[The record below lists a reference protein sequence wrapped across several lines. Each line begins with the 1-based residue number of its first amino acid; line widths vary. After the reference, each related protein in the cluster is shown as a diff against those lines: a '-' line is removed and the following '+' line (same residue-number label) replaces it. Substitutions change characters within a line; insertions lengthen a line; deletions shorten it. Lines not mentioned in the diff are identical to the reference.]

1 MYTAKIVRNHTEAAS
16 LVTALSQDGFS
27 KEDIYVFAH
36 DKDESK
42 QLTEATNS
50 GAVGLKE
57 QGLSG
62 SIGNVFKG
70 RGDEL
75 RSKFQSLGMNEA
87 EAAEYKEQLDR
98 GLLVVIATDQ
108 FQDQDRNSADS
119 AHNSAL

>member
-1 MYTAKIVRNHTEAAS
+1 MYTTKIVRNHTEAAS

-62 SIGNVFKG
+62 SVGNVFKG

-87 EAAEYKEQLDR
+87 EYEEQLDR

-108 FQDQDRNSADS
+108 FQDQDRNPADS